1 MERRPTAFVA
11 SSTEHRDIAQMVQ
24 ENLEQ
29 DVQVTVWFQDVV
41 GPSSYVLDDLVR
53 QLDDFDFGIFVFAPD
68 DRALIRGT
76 AQATVRD
83 NVLFEMGLFVGRLG
97 RDRTFVLTPSH
108 ASDMR
113 TASDL
118 LGLTTVQYDSVRDDR
133 NLSAALGPASSKIA
147 RVIRAKG
154 IRPERLQREESARQ
168 RAEAARAR
176 IAELTPSEQIIVD
189 KQIGASSF
197 VVINDD
203 ICRAASD
210 VIVSSDDNHFTA
222 RGGVS
227 KAILKMLG
235 PDVRQ
240 QLDYYEGK
248 GFRQGHLV
256 ITTGGHWNRRA
267 VIHAAVID
275 LDENRYP
282 TEESIKSV
290 TRQILNCA
298 VALGARTIALPVLGG
313 GHATKHL
320 SPSGAATAISSEI
333 VRFLQEQTG
342 ELSDLRR
349 VALYI
354 FDRADAEGL
363 TAALETLRDHEPNA
377 ATSGLMTPPEVASA
391 L

>member
-11 SSTEHRDIAQMVQ
+11 SSTEHLDIAQMVQ

-29 DVQVTVWFQDVV
+29 EVQVTVWSQDVV
-41 GPSSYVLDDLVR
+41 GPSSFVLDDLVR

-68 DRALIRGT
+68 DKALIRGT
-76 AQATVRD
+76 SQATVRD

-97 RDRTFVLTPSH
+97 KDRTFVLSPSH

-118 LGLTTVQYDSVRDDR
+118 LGLTTVQYDSSRDDQ

-147 RVIRAKG
+147 RVIKAKG

-189 KQIGASSF
+189 EQIGASSF

-203 ICRAASD
+203 ICHAASD
-210 VIVSSDDNHFTA
+210 VIVSSDDNHFTS

-235 PDVRQ
+235 PGVRQ

-282 TEESIKSV
+282 TEESIRSV
-290 TRQILNCA
+290 TRRILNCA

-313 GHATKHL
+313 GYATRHL
-320 SPSGAATAISSEI
+320 SSSGAATAISAEI
-333 VRFLQEQTG
+333 IRFLQQQNG
-342 ELSDLRR
+342 EMGDLRR

-354 FDRADAEGL
+354 FDRADADGL
-363 TAALETLRDHEPNA
+363 AELLETLCDREADPANRGFVTRSN
-377 ATSGLMTPPEVASA
+377 ATSES
-391 L
+391 